1 MGFFKSISK
10 AVGGGAGGQLLG
22 AAAGFGLA
30 GPLGLTAGTGA
41 LLGAGLGGQ
50 LFADDAQV
58 EALRRAGRIEEAARL
73 RAEKQQQFILEQTA
87 PFREAAREALPQL
100 QAEVQAPIGE
110 SPLFQRGLATG
121 RRALRAGFAG
131 TGLGRSGAAGIA
143 EGELVAG
150 LTAGE
155 IGRRQNILS
164 GLAGFGQAGLG
175 TGLGALQLQ
184 SGLAGR
190 AAQTAAGIGGVQ
202 AAGQQAAL
210 SNLFQLGLLGTLGR
224 QAPQTTLGLGGA
236 QLPTAGF
243 GQPTPERF
251 GLEPL
256 TFNPLSFNGR
266 R

>member
-10 AVGGGAGGQLLG
+10 DIGTLAGGGGGLL
-22 AAAGFGLA
+22 AASS
-30 GPLGLTAGTGA
+30 LGLTPGVGLLAGA
-41 LLGAGLGGQ
+41 ALGGQ
-50 LFADDAQV
+50 LFGEDPQV
-58 EALRRAGRIEEAARL
+58 EALRRAGKIEEAARL

-100 QAEVQAPIGE
+100 QAEVRAPIGE
-110 SPLFQRGLATG
+110 SPLFQRGLESG

-155 IGRRQNILS
+155 VARRQNILS

-202 AAGQQAAL
+202 AAGQQALL
-210 SNLFQLGLLGTLGR
+210 SNLFQLGLLGTLGQQQTP
-224 QAPQTTLGLGGA
+224 QATTGLGATQLPQLQQGLGFERFQPPTGLGGGT
-236 QLPTAGF
+236 LDLR
-243 GQPTPERF
+243 QPQV
-251 GLEPL
+251 
-256 TFNPLSFNGR
+256 R